1 MYKSSIIKNQ
11 NPNTVNNNTN
21 NKDKIVNKLK
31 NPSSVR
37 ESTQSNFKNKV
48 NITSNKLAMY
58 PTKKV
63 NFKQNNNE
71 SFIEKKPK
79 DLKIY
84 EKLKFT
90 NRKYYYKQTDKS
102 MSKDLDTSKLTEKN
116 LKINKTQ
123 VREYNRKYNNLAN
136 NYTNNINS
144 LNVTKENITTR
155 TRNIRNFKINHRE
168 SNNKTKSIGKDK
180 KINQEPHLTV
190 ATKNIIKIIPKSH
203 HPTKETS
210 EDKIL
215 IKKSSNLNRLKNQV
229 NTSLE
234 KPPPKKDYKFISN
247 MFSNPENNKD
257 KKDIMELARH
267 KSVNLRKKSYDLTKS
282 NILSKSIAV
291 TSNTKA
297 KTNYDLNKSSINTNK
312 KNVVN
317 LNQSHNQEELKKN
330 ATNFAKSNNRT
341 FNKKSIGTTN
351 DMKTNTINTN
361 HKLQINTNL
370 KTQLNTNLAT
380 NKINLNNKTLQAKN
394 SVKSMYSQKPVPKN
408 SEKQENR
415 VQYIHT
421 IQNKPKPVNFNRLKP
436 LKHVK
441 TKSSIQ
447 KKEIKHSH
455 DQINVSN
462 LNLSGINKNN
472 SNVKLKKNYSEIN
485 KFSVSKN
492 ENNLLFF
499 RNSFQQ
505 YNNSLSNRTINKFS
519 QQYLNMKQLE
529 DQMNKLCDS
538 SLDSFSLI
546 HEKSELNSMTA
557 SHNKMSSVGN
567 KSDPNRTNRNIS
579 QDEFDNLAFSDGQIE
594 KEKNDDDL
602 NNSNYNYFDAHEEI
616 LDDYMAYNAEEQ
628 PEVHAEDQDQEQE
641 QEQDDSGILTVDQ
654 VKDIIVYFN
663 FDDVDVEDESL
674 FYIGDYRDFQ
684 IDTKRNYL
692 DFFFNKKIQTDDV
705 FNISPSTKD
714 SISFMNRN
722 FLLSTK

>member
-579 QDEFDNLAFSDGQIE
+579 QDELDNLAFSDGQIE